1 MDESLI
7 FDPRVNFNAAKMKE
21 FRLSRSRGGG
31 WKGAG
36 SSLVSSSD
44 SSSIFLSM
52 NTDRFS
58 ETLRAFSRLEGER
71 PRVLADKAV
80 EKGTE
85 GGIVGEVRAEKVKG
99 ILREVRARGFPG
111 RQLPT
116 NELLGEAGLAAKLDD
131 AVARRLCAAQLET
144 STRLVELTL
153 GATATFRTNPST
165 PRVFAVAVESGG
177 ARLAVRA
184 LIRTHRPRRAFSRL
198 ESLRGRGRHSLK
210 QRDGV

>member
-7 FDPRVNFNAAKMKE
+7 FDPRVDFSAARMKE

-31 WKGAG
+31 WKGGG
-36 SSLVSSSD
+36 SSMISSSD

-71 PRVLADKAV
+71 PRVLVDKV
-80 EKGTE
+80 VDKGMD
-85 GGIVGEVRAEKVKG
+85 GGIIGEVRAEKVKG
-99 ILREVRARGFPG
+99 ILREVRASGFPG

-131 AVARRLCAAQLET
+131 AVARRLGAAQLET
-144 STRLVELTL
+144 STRPIEVTL
-153 GATATFRTNPST
+153 GATTTFRTDAST
-165 PRVFAVAVESGG
+165 PRVFAMAVESGG

-184 LIRTHRPRRAFSRL
+184 LIRTHRPRRALSRL
-198 ESLRGRGRHSLK
+198 ESLRGRGRSSLK
-210 QRDGV
+210 